1 MSTAILSNR
10 IYFKPKDND
19 ELKNIINK
27 LTYRIES
34 KSGQKGKFKNIEII
48 KNYRLLPNNI
58 VSIPQGRTDLVPA
71 GLEIIDKRIYNE
83 VPFPIPKF
91 DLREGQQ
98 AVYDE
103 VTDTC
108 FINALVG
115 WGKTFTALHLARKL
129 GQKTLVV
136 THTTMLRDQWIDEIR
151 ALFGMEPGVIGS
163 GKFDIED
170 HAIVV
175 GNVQTVTKLM
185 PSICKE
191 FGTVILDEAHHVPA
205 TTFSSIIDGMYCRY
219 RIALSGTMLRTDG
232 KHVVFLDYFGKDV
245 FRPPQSH
252 TLDPVVKIIQTGIH
266 LPTGEPWAKKINALL
281 YDEDYQ
287 QFVAALATVQM
298 EKGHCVLVV
307 ADRVEFLNKI
317 KDYIGSSCILITGE
331 TDYEERKALI
341 EQVEAGEKMCV
352 AGSRQI
358 FSEGISINRL
368 SCVILA
374 VPTSNPISLEQVIGR
389 IMRMH
394 PEKLD
399 PVVLDLNFSSGAERR
414 QNGARLAFYASKGWE
429 IEMH

>member
-98 AVYDE
+98 LVYDE

-232 KHVVFLDYFGKDV
+232 KHVVFMDYFGKDV
-245 FRPPQSH
+245 YRPPQSH
-252 TLDPVVKIIQTGIH
+252 TLDPLVKIIQTGIH
-266 LPTGEPWAKKINALL
+266 LPTGETWAKKINALL
-281 YDEDYQ
+281 YDEEYQ
-287 QFVAALATVQM
+287 QFVSALALTQID
-298 EKGHCVLVV
+298 KGHSVLVV

-341 EQVEAGEKMCV
+341 EEVEAGEKMCV

-374 VPTSNPISLEQVIGR
+374 VPTSNPISLEQIIGR